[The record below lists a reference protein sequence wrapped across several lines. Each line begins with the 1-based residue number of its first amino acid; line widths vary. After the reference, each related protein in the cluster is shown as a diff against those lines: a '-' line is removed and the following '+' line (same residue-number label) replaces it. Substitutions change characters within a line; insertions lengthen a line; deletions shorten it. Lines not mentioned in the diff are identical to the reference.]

1 MYNRLYDEVTVDENE
16 PLLHYGIVHL
26 GKRSGGWKFLWNLN
40 IYEKQNYQVITEN
53 GKTDVKR
60 FPPTPLYVYQLNRK
74 AIKEFIDR
82 KIY

>member
-1 MYNRLYDEVTVDENE
+1 MEISVE
-16 PLLHYGIVHL
+16 PKYLR
-26 GKRSGGWKFLWNLN
+26 KT
-40 IYEKQNYQVITEN
+40 NYQVITEN